1 VTLAGRTI
9 LTVLGVWHGLAAV
22 QNVFDV
28 LATTGVAPRLRPVA
42 SKNFELVAK
51 LARPLHPN
59 VRTIATLLA
68 GASLVEAAAAVSFA
82 RGALAGAC
90 DDAGFG
96 LSLALFGSFFLIDD
110 AFDDYDLGA
119 KHRAIFTLV
128 AISYVAAKAAE
139 A

>member
-1 VTLAGRTI
+1 VNLAGRTI
-9 LTVLGVWHGLAAV
+9 LTVLGVWHGLAAA
-22 QNVFDV
+22 QNVCDV
-28 LATTGVAPRLRPVA
+28 LATTGIAPRLRPVA

-51 LARPLHPN
+51 VAKPLQPT
-59 VRTIATLLA
+59 VPAIATLLA
-68 GASLVEAAAAVSFA
+68 GASLVEAAAAVSFV
-82 RGALAGAC
+82 RGALAGVC

-119 KHRAIFTLV
+119 RHRAVFTLV
-128 AISYVAAKAAE
+128 AVAYVAAKAAE